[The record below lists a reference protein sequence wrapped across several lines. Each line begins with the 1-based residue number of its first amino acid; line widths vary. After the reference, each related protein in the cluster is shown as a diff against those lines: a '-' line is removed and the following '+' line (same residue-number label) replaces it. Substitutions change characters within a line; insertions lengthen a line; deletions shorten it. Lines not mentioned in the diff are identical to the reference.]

1 MAQTSA
7 QFALIGDAYMNI
19 QEPEKA
25 IEVYEIAQKK
35 NPKDVS
41 LTEKIGEA
49 YVMCHLYTKVGFSGL
64 EEQFFRL

>member
-1 MAQTSA
+1 
-7 QFALIGDAYMNI
+7 MNI

-25 IEVYEIAQKK
+25 IDVYEIAQKK

-49 YVMCHLYTKVGFSGL
+49 YVMCHLYTKV
-64 EEQFFRL
+64 RLYKAAE